1 MDLTDEQKIK
11 IFKKRANDI
20 LPKKGIVKSYS
31 TFLKIDK
38 LLNDMF
44 TYFEN
49 SNSNIV
55 EESERCKDPLILL
68 DAYRSFI
75 EEINSLFIDEWV
87 SVKKGFVPISRIVFD
102 YLTGIDDKN
111 HSIDTNFLRVFP
123 SRYFIN
129 T

>member
-1 MDLTDEQKIK
+1 MNLTDEQKIK

-38 LLNDMF
+38 LLNDMARH
-44 TYFEN
+44 FEDA
-49 SNSNIV
+49 NSNIV
-55 EESERCKDPLILL
+55 EESERCNDSLILL
-68 DAYRSFI
+68 DAFRSFI
-75 EEINSLFIDEWV
+75 EEINPLFLDEWAA
-87 SVKKGFVPISRIVFD
+87 VKKGFIPVSRIIFD
-102 YLTGIDDKN
+102 YLN
-111 HSIDTNFLRVFP
+111 EVYSFDTNYLKVFP

>member
-1 MDLTDEQKIK
+1 MNLTDEQKIK

-38 LLNDMF
+38 LLNDMARH
-44 TYFEN
+44 FEDA
-49 SNSNIV
+49 NSNIV
-55 EESERCKDPLILL
+55 EESERCNDSLILL
-68 DAYRSFI
+68 DAFRSFI
-75 EEINSLFIDEWV
+75 EEINPLFLDEWAT
-87 SVKKGFVPISRIVFD
+87 VKRGFIPVSRIIFD
-102 YLTGIDDKN
+102 YLN
-111 HSIDTNFLRVFP
+111 EVYSFDTNYLKVFP